1 MSEATRVRI
10 ALGSLEFDGYMI
22 DGQADEDG
30 LPIFGFNLTQAAM
43 MLGLTEDAS
52 QAVKRSIQES
62 KTKFAQTHF
71 PQGFGSIP
79 KVKGETDSG
88 VIRALTILPIQG
100 FERLAL
106 CAAVSGKTQAIQI
119 QAALAGYSLRKIFS
133 RSFGVKFTDEDA
145 ENWIAARFVGIE
157 KRNLWTDA
165 IKEWT
170 LTPGLSENAKKWVY
184 SNVSDRLNLALT
196 GHKGRYWCDKLGC
209 DSSTLRNYWND
220 RHLDTIADIEKH
232 ATKVLAKTGCTPLEA
247 MEAAIE
253 FMDEPV
259 NPTPLKVAEKE
270 EKEPYDKVSYM
281 RQYMREKRAK
291 AKASIE

>member
-22 DGQADEDG
+22 VGQADEDG
-30 LPIFGFNLTQAAM
+30 LPIFGFNLTQAAL
-43 MLGLTEDAS
+43 MLGLTD
-52 QAVKRSIQES
+52 ES
-62 KTKFAQTHF
+62 KKAAYHVRDISKGKFAQTHF
-71 PQGFGSIP
+71 PQGF
-79 KVKGETDSG
+79 DG
-88 VIRALTILPIQG
+88 VEKIKAIGVDGKKNTLTILPIQG

-145 ENWIAARFVGIE
+145 ESWIAARFVGIE

-165 IKEWT
+165 IKAWT
-170 LTPGLSENAKKWVY
+170 LTPGLSENARKWVY
-184 SNVSDRLNLALT
+184 SNVSDRLNIALT

-232 ATKVLAKTGCTPLEA
+232 ATRVLAKTDCNPLEA

-259 NPTPLKVAEKE
+259 NPNPLKVALEE
-270 EKEPYDKVSYM
+270 EKEPYDKVAYM
-281 RQYMREKRAK
+281 RQYMRDKRAK
-291 AKASIE
+291 AKAN